1 MKPEPYEE
9 IIQGESMLRFAP
21 GERHEYVCERLH
33 ALVNACLD
41 NVTTT
46 RLLAPRSVIQLAT
59 GTLLRP
65 DLTLVTAATSK
76 AWLIVEV
83 VDKDDHQVDTVLKK
97 EIYEQLKLP
106 RLWMVDPRY
115 NNVEIY
121 HGTQYGLVLK
131 HILAGKEMLSETLL
145 PTLQVAVRDLFK
157 E

>member
-21 GERHEYVCERLH
+21 GERHEHVCERLH
-33 ALVNACLD
+33 ALVSASMNQI
-41 NVTTT
+41 TTT
-46 RLLAPRSVIQLAT
+46 RLLAPRTVVQLAS

-65 DLTLVTAATSK
+65 DLTLVTAATRK
-76 AWLIVEV
+76 AWLIAEV
-83 VDKDDHQVDTVLKK
+83 VDKEDHQADTVLKK

-121 HGTQYGLVLK
+121 HGSPYGLVLK
-131 HILAGKEMLSETLL
+131 RILSGKEILNETLL
-145 PTLQVAVRDLFK
+145 PTLQVAVRDLF
-157 E
+157 ED